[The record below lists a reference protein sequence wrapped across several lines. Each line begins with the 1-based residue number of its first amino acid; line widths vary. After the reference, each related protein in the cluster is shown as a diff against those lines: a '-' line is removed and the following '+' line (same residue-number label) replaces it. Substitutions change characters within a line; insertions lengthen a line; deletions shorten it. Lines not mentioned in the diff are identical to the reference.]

1 MIKEFLRDNPAWSL
15 TVLTF
20 SLAAFVARLL
30 GASPTSAIWLGSPA
44 LLLAAWAA
52 LGHLITIDDDYPGG
66 WSNPDQDKT
75 AWRRSLKQLLAKF
88 LVLAVVALLLFFPF
102 L

>member
-1 MIKEFLRDNPAWSL
+1 MIRELLRDNPAWSF
-15 TVLTF
+15 TVLMF
-20 SLAAFVARLL
+20 SLAALFARLL
-30 GASPTSAIWLGSPA
+30 GASPTSAAWLGSPA
-44 LLLAAWAA
+44 LLFSAWAA
-52 LGHLITIDDDYPGG
+52 FGHLITLDDDYPGE